1 LSGQTTVAVSAP
13 PKVIALSVRGLSKT
27 FGGARALRG
36 IGFDVG
42 PGEVHGLL
50 GQNGSGKSTFVKILA
65 GFHAPDP
72 GGSIA
77 LYGQPIPLPLP
88 PGSFR
93 TLRLAFVHQQLALV
107 PSLTVLENL
116 RISTTTG
123 PRKWVIDWRDERRA
137 ARAAFARF
145 DLDID
150 ITARIAEL
158 SPVDRA
164 LVAIIRAFEEL
175 REDAGH
181 DGAAGGGLLL
191 LDEPTPFL
199 PKEGV
204 DTLFRLIRQITREGS
219 SVLFISHDI
228 DEVLAITDRVTVLRD
243 GEVVGTMVTRDATKE
258 RIVDMIVGRR
268 VDRFATSPKAAV
280 DRPVK
285 ARLSDLQGERLQP
298 TSLDLHGGEIVGLT
312 GLIGSGYERVG
323 YLVFGA
329 SPATGGRITID
340 GVTLDLVGMTP
351 AAAIRHGLAL
361 LPGDR
366 QKQGGVGGLPIA
378 DNLLLLSLGRFV
390 RRGMLQRRRMGR
402 SASAACA
409 EYEVR
414 PNSPALPLAALSGGN
429 AQKVLLAKWL
439 SQKPAMLILDEPTQG
454 VDVGTRQQLFRAI
467 RVAADAGATVLC
479 ASTDFE
485 QLSQICDRVIIFA
498 RGAVVDT
505 LTGAEITKDAIA
517 ERCYTSTSLHHASLH
532 HG

>member
-1 LSGQTTVAVSAP
+1 MFGQPGAERATPQTVT
-13 PKVIALSVRGLSKT
+13 ALSVKGLSKT
-27 FGGARALRG
+27 FGGACALRR

-72 GGSIA
+72 GGSIE

-88 PGSFR
+88 PGTFR

-123 PRKWVIDWRDERRA
+123 GQAWVIDWRQERRA
-137 ARAAFARF
+137 AKEAFARF
-145 DLDID
+145 GLDID
-150 ITARIAEL
+150 IKARIADL

-175 REDAGH
+175 RGDAG
-181 DGAAGGGLLL
+181 AKGGGLLL

-228 DEVLAITDRVTVLRD
+228 DEVLAITDRATVLRD
-243 GEVVGTMVTRDATKE
+243 GEVVGTLVTRDATKDG
-258 RIVDMIVGRR
+258 IVDMIVGRR
-268 VDRFATSPKAAV
+268 VDRFATSHGAKV

-285 ARLSDLQGERLQP
+285 ARLSKVQGERLQP
-298 TSLDLHGGEIVGLT
+298 TSFDLHACEIVGLT
-312 GLIGSGYERVG
+312 GLIGSGYERIG
-323 YLVFGA
+323 YLAFGA
-329 SPATGGRITID
+329 SPATGGTLTID
-340 GVTLDLVGMTP
+340 GTTLDLVGMTP
-351 AAAIRHGLAL
+351 ARAIRHGLAL

-366 QKQGGVGGLPIA
+366 QRQSGVGGLPIA
-378 DNLLLLSLGRFV
+378 DNLLLLSLADFV
-390 RRGMLQRRRMGR
+390 RRRVLRRGRMR
-402 SASAACA
+402 ASASALCG

-414 PNSPALPLAALSGGN
+414 PNDPALPLAALSGGN

-439 SQKPAMLILDEPTQG
+439 SQKPSMLILDEPTQG

-467 RVAADAGATVLC
+467 RAAADGGASVLC

-498 RGAVVDT
+498 RGAVVDSLIGT
-505 LTGAEITKDAIA
+505 EITKDAIA
-517 ERCYTSTSLHHASLH
+517 QRCYTSTSLHD
-532 HG
+532 G